1 MKSIIRYIVYLIT
14 AAITTSNITAR
25 EERTLRY
32 TPDGEDF
39 VIVNGDRKF
48 TRALYGG
55 HSGFRLETSDVP
67 EFAFYLPHMGGNLS
81 FSLQHG
87 EYCLSLN
94 EASRVESRYRAGS
107 RIYHI
112 TDPLMGKGKLT
123 ITALACY
130 DEDAA
135 IWQITAEDM
144 PADMELQWLYGGA
157 SGSRFSREGDMG
169 VDPADCFHLKP
180 AYCKGNDYT
189 LQGEGFK
196 VVFGQK
202 SRYGEKTLYA
212 TAHPDSK
219 LRISQLGTERPES
232 TKDTDCPV
240 MKGSLRFSA
249 GDNTYYLFIG
259 RDRQPRYEELAS
271 LFAATEQ
278 ERVQLASQLRFTTPD
293 PYFNTIGSALSV
305 AADAIWNDE
314 VWLHGA
320 IGWRVPLVG
329 WRAGYTGDALG
340 LHDRARTHFDN
351 YAASQVTE
359 VKPTIPHPAQDSAL
373 NLARSLKAWG
383 TPMYSNGYICRNP
396 NKPTQMHHYDM
407 NLCYID
413 ELLWH
418 LNWTGDWEYARHI
431 WPVIERH
438 LAWEKRNFD
447 PDDDGLYD
455 AYCCIWASDALYY
468 SGGAVTH
475 SSAYN
480 YRSNRMAAELAARLG
495 MPDKAAQYAREAR
508 RIAEGLDNRLWLD
521 AQGVWAECQDLMG
534 LKRLHTYPAIWTIY
548 HAIDSEVGT
557 PEQRYRA
564 TQYIDREIPHIP
576 VTAPGVTPEAD
587 GLGFEQY
594 ATISTTSWQPYA
606 WSINNVAFAEVMH
619 TALAYW
625 QAGRYEHAFHL
636 LKSSMLDGMY
646 MGNSPGN
653 FGQISHYDVA
663 RSECYRDFGDPIG
676 VASRVYIQGL
686 YGILP
691 DRLNDRLVIR
701 PGFPKTWDEA
711 SVETP
716 DMRYSFCRDGRKDH
730 YILHLSPTFG
740 VDTLVLRVR
749 AFYEDITSVR
759 ANGKKVAWHVVPGS
773 VEYPLVEMA
782 IPTNDIYDIDVNI
795 RWKGEKLN
803 VSPSAEG
810 FVEAH
815 QGAMTWVRPAIPQE
829 RTLQSVGNAVDG
841 DFKDVKTDKLEPM
854 VLTKLFNDSVTN
866 IFTPRYLSPRPPYTT
881 LQIPIN
887 GIGEWCHP
895 KTEFVV
901 NDSAMR
907 RSERFKTPMGVP
919 FLTPTEGYNILF
931 TSRWDNFPTR
941 ATIPLEGKASHLY
954 LMMAGS
960 TNAMQSRIAN
970 GVLRVKYTDG
980 SVDSLLLINPVNWCP
995 IEQDFYDDGLAFN
1008 LERERPY
1015 RVMLATGEVSKT
1027 LSATLSH
1034 NSFDA
1039 PAAARMVD
1047 LNSSGVFGNELK
1059 GGAGQLFDICLRPDT
1074 PLAGIELETLSNDIV
1089 IGIMGI
1095 TLQR

>member
-1 MKSIIRYIVYLIT
+1 MFRQGRFLFVCLVLLFVSDVL
-14 AAITTSNITAR
+14 AIHKNRS
-25 EERTLRY
+25 LRY
-32 TPDGEDF
+32 MPDGEDF
-39 VIVNGDRKF
+39 VIVNGDSRF

-81 FSLQHG
+81 FYLQSESG
-87 EYCLSLN
+87 RISLN
-94 EASRVESRYRAGS
+94 DADRVEARYRAGS

-112 TDPLMGKGKLT
+112 TDSLMGVGKLT
-123 ITALACY
+123 MTALACY

-135 IWQITAEDM
+135 IWQVKTENM
-144 PADMELQWLYGGA
+144 PESLRLQWLFGGA

-169 VDPADCFHLKP
+169 VDPADCFDLKP
-180 AYCKGNDYT
+180 TYCKGNEYILSGD
-189 LQGEGFK
+189 GFK

-202 SRYGEKTLYA
+202 SRYGEKILYA
-212 TAHPDSK
+212 TLPTQSNVA
-219 LRISQLGTERPES
+219 ISQLAEECPLL
-232 TKDTDCPV
+232 TDEPGCPV
-240 MKGSLRFSA
+240 VR
-249 GDNTYYLFIG
+249 GDMDIPVGNATYYIYIG
-259 RDRQPRYEELAS
+259 RDRQPAYTELEA
-271 LFAATEQ
+271 LFASTEQ
-278 ERVQLASQLRFTTPD
+278 ARSQLASQLRFTTPD

-340 LHDRARTHFDN
+340 LHDRARIHFDN
-351 YAASQVTE
+351 YASSQVTDVE
-359 VKPTIPHPAQDSAL
+359 PTIPHPAQDSAL
-373 NLARSLKAWG
+373 NMARSVKTWG

-418 LNWTGDWEYARHI
+418 LNWTGDWDYARKI

-480 YRSNRMAAELAARLG
+480 YRANRMAAEIAARLG
-495 MPDKAAQYAREAR
+495 MPDKAVQYAQEAR
-508 RIAEGLDNRLWLD
+508 RIREGLDSRLWLD
-521 AQGVWAECQDLMG
+521 EQGVWAECQDLMG
-534 LKRLHTYPAIWTIY
+534 LGRLHTYPAVWTIY

-557 PEQRYRA
+557 LEQRYRA

-576 VTAPGVTPEAD
+576 VVAAGVTPEVD
-587 GLGFEQY
+587 GLGFERY
-594 ATISTTSWQPYA
+594 ATISTTNWQPYA

-619 TALAYW
+619 TSLAYW

-636 LKSSMLDGMY
+636 LKSSVLDGMY

-691 DRLNDRLVIR
+691 DRLNSRIVIR

-711 SVETP
+711 SIHTP
-716 DMRYSFCRDGRKDH
+716 DIDYAFRRSGKKDNYTVHLASSFG
-730 YILHLSPTFG
+730 T
-740 VDTLVLRVR
+740 DTLVLRVR
-749 AFYEDITSVR
+749 AFYEHIASVR
-759 ANGKKVAWHVVPGS
+759 ANGQKISWRVLPGC
-773 VEYPLVEMA
+773 VEYPLVELS
-782 IPTNDIYDIDVNI
+782 IPAKGEYDFDISI
-795 RWKGEKLN
+795 RWNGEKLDI
-803 VSPSAEG
+803 SPSPEG
-810 FVEAH
+810 FVSTR
-815 QGAMTWVRPAIPQE
+815 QGAMEWIRPAVSQE
-829 RTLQSVGNAVDG
+829 RSLLSIGNAVLG
-841 DFKDVKTDKLEPM
+841 DFDEVVPGKLETVPLM
-854 VLTKLFNDSVTN
+854 LNDSVTN
-866 IFTPRYLSPRPPYTT
+866 IFAPRYFSPRPPFTT
-881 LQIPIN
+881 LQIPVN

-895 KTEFVV
+895 KTEFMVC
-901 NDSAMR
+901 DSAMR
-907 RSERFKTPMGVP
+907 RAEMFETPMGVP
-919 FLTPTEGYNILF
+919 FLTPVEGNNILF
-931 TSRWDNFPTR
+931 TSRWDNFPTQ
-941 ATIPLEGKASHLY
+941 ASIPLSGKASHLY
-954 LMMAGS
+954 LLMAGS

-970 GVLRVKYTDG
+970 GVVRIRYVDG
-980 SVDSLLLINPVNWCP
+980 SCDSLLLVNPVTWCP
-995 IEQDFYDDGLAFN
+995 IEQDYYDDGLAFD

-1015 RVMLATGEVSKT
+1015 RVMLATGEIGKT
-1027 LSATLSH
+1027 LSASLSA

-1039 PAAARMVD
+1039 PASTRMVD
-1047 LNSSGVFGNELK
+1047 LNSSGVFGNELQ
-1059 GGAGQLFDICLRPDT
+1059 GGAGQLLDIRLHPDRE
-1074 PLAGIELETLSNDIV
+1074 LQCAELETLSNDIV
-1089 IGIMGI
+1089 VGVMAV

>member
-1 MKSIIRYIVYLIT
+1 MKNCCHKLLGIILLLHSLFAY
-14 AAITTSNITAR
+14 ASS

-32 TPDGEDF
+32 LPDGEDF

-55 HSGFRLETSDVP
+55 HTGFRLETSDVP

-81 FSLQHG
+81 FSLQRG
-87 EYCLSLN
+87 VQCISLN
-94 EASRVESRYRAGS
+94 DADRVEARYRAGS

-112 TDPLMGKGKLT
+112 SDSLLGKGTLT
-123 ITALACY
+123 ITAQACY
-130 DEDAA
+130 TEDAA
-135 IWQITAEDM
+135 LWQVSAKDM
-144 PADMELQWLYGGA
+144 PTDIALQWLYGGA
-157 SGSRFSREGDMG
+157 SGGRFSREGDMG
-169 VDPADCFHLKP
+169 VDPIDCFHLKP
-180 AYCKGNDYT
+180 AYCKGNDYS
-189 LQGEGFK
+189 LQGDGFK
-196 VVFGQK
+196 VVFGQQ

-212 TAHPDSK
+212 TFPPRTDMAV
-219 LRISQLGTERPES
+219 SQLAVERPELA
-232 TKDTDCPV
+232 DEPDCPV
-240 MKGSLRFSA
+240 MRGSIPLSS
-249 GDNTYYLFIG
+249 GSHTYYIYMG
-259 RDRQPRYEELAS
+259 RDRQPSYAELDSLYAATEEERTRLAS
-271 LFAATEQ
+271 L
-278 ERVQLASQLRFTTPD
+278 LRITTPD

-320 IGWRVPLVG
+320 IGWRTPLVG

-340 LHDRARTHFDN
+340 LHDRARTHFNN
-351 YAASQVTE
+351 YATSQVTE
-359 VKPTIPHPAQDSAL
+359 VEPTIPHPAQDSAL

-418 LNWTGDWEYARHI
+418 LNWTGDWDYARQI

-447 PDDDGLYD
+447 PDDDALYD
-455 AYCCIWASDALYY
+455 AYCCIWASDALFY

-480 YRSNRMAAELAARLG
+480 YRANRMAAQIASRLG
-495 MPDKAAQYAREAR
+495 MADKAAYYAREAQ
-508 RIAEGLDNRLWLD
+508 RIARGIDSRLWLD
-521 AQGVWAECQDLMG
+521 DEGVWAEHQDLMG
-534 LKRLHTYPAIWTIY
+534 LQRLHTYPAVWTIY

-557 PEQRYRA
+557 AEQRYRA

-576 VTAPGVTPEAD
+576 VVAPGVTPEAD
-587 GLGFEQY
+587 GLGFPHY
-594 ATISTTSWQPYA
+594 ATIATTSWQPYA

-646 MGNSPGN
+646 MGGSPGN

-686 YGILP
+686 YGVLP
-691 DRLNDRLVIR
+691 DRLNNRLTIR

-711 SVETP
+711 SLETP
-716 DMRYSFCRDGRKDH
+716 DIRYAFHREGRRDT
-730 YILHLSPTFG
+730 YTVHLAPSFG
-740 VDTLVLRVR
+740 VDTLLLRVR
-749 AFYEDITSVR
+749 AFHEDIASVQV
-759 ANGKKVAWHVVPGS
+759 NGQKLSWRLVPGS
-773 VEYPLVEMA
+773 VEYPLVELA
-782 IPTNDIYDIDVNI
+782 IPAHGRYDFTIAI
-795 RWKGEKLN
+795 RWKGPKLD
-803 VSPSAEG
+803 VSPSSEG
-810 FVEAH
+810 FVDAS
-815 QGAMTWVRPAIPQE
+815 QGTMRWIRPAMPRE
-829 RTLQSVGNAVDG
+829 RSMQPVGNAALG
-841 DFKDVKTDKLEPM
+841 DFEDVHPAQLEPVPM
-854 VLTKLFNDSVTN
+854 THLLNDSVTN
-866 IFTPRYLSPRPPYTT
+866 IFTPRYFSPRPPYTT
-881 LQIPIN
+881 LQIPVN

-907 RSERFKTPMGVP
+907 LAERFETPMGVP
-919 FLTPTEGYNILF
+919 FLTPTEGHNILF
-931 TSRWDNFPTR
+931 TSRWDNFPTKVSV
-941 ATIPLEGKASHLY
+941 PLTGKASHLY

-970 GVLRVKYTDG
+970 GVLRVRYADG
-980 SVDSLLLINPVNWCP
+980 SVDSLLLVNPVTWCP
-995 IEQDFYDDGLAFN
+995 IEQDYFHNGLAFN

-1015 RVMLATGEVSKT
+1015 RVMLATGEVGKT

-1039 PAAARMVD
+1039 PAAGRQLG

-1059 GGAGQLFDICLRPDT
+1059 GGAGQLLDIRLRPDV
-1074 PLAGIELETLSNDIV
+1074 PLLNVELETLSNDIV
-1089 IGIMGI
+1089 IGIMAI